1 MQSFIPKSH
10 RSVLAKLRC
19 GVLPLRIE
27 SGRFVNLPKESRI
40 YELCTLDEVENEKH
54 SFATVLHLVKE
65 ENNCMMTLSV
75 LPQFFSPN
83 MSEPE
88 KFKDIVK
95 TGNPCCSDEMNPCV
109 FICYGT
115 LAKYF

>member
-1 MQSFIPKSH
+1 MQSFIPKGH
-10 RSVLAKLRC
+10 KLRC
-19 GVLPLRIE
+19 GVLPLCIE

-40 YELCTLDEVENEKH
+40 CELCTLDEVENEKH
-54 SFATVLHLVKE
+54 LIC
-65 ENNCMMTLSV
+65 NCTA
-75 LPQFFSPN
+75 FSERGKQLYDDVTSIAPVFPN

-95 TGNPCCSDEMNPCV
+95 TGNPCCSDEMNLCV